1 MARVHVTVS
10 VSEDHVAQ
18 IHEVAVELRARGM
31 DVDEVLVGLGM
42 VVGRCDDADALR
54 DAPGVQ
60 FVDEQQSVQ
69 LPPPDADI
77 Q

>member
-1 MARVHVTVS
+1 MARVQVS
-10 VSEDHVAQ
+10 VSVSDDHVAQ

-31 DVDEVLVGLGM
+31 DVDEVLVGLGI

-54 DAPGVQ
+54 GAPGVQ
-60 FVDEQQSVQ
+60 SVDEQQSVQ
-69 LPPPDADI
+69 LPPPDAGI